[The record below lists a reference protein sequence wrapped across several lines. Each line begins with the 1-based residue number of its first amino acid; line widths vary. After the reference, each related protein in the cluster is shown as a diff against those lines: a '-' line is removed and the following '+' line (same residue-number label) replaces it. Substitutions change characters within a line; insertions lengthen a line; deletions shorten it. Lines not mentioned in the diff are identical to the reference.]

1 MKLEFDSL
9 KEFTEMIEAM
19 GYVKSPGEYSITLH
33 AREPRPAA
41 DVLRP
46 VLNMTPAELSAE
58 VLRQTA
64 DAAEPVSPSIAA
76 EQGNEPAPTGQ
87 TEPTKR
93 KRRTKAE
100 MEAARA
106 SEQSNAPAGLSETTE
121 AAAQSPVTLANPF
134 EASSSSSTATE
145 AILNAPNGQAAT
157 LAGIAAMQT
166 QSPFDPASAQSHSEP
181 VAQTAPATA
190 TTVAPAAEPVVV
202 GDAATFLETR
212 SLELLTAGEPIK
224 TVEHMHKC
232 RDFIAKHGQAKYL
245 ESFPLAGLTAT
256 IGTFKPEQCARHQA
270 ALEFLSANA

>member
-1 MKLEFDSL
+1 MKLEFNSVGEL
-9 KEFTEMIEAM
+9 SEFLEWSRMLGAATVRV
-19 GYVKSPGEYSITLH
+19 GDVSVTD
-33 AREPRPAA
+33 PAA
-41 DVLRP
+41 SV
-46 VLNMTPAELSAE
+46 LSAE

-64 DAAEPVSPSIAA
+64 DAVEPVTPGMVEQLA
-76 EQGNEPAPTGQ
+76 ELEEAQGNESAPTEQ
-87 TEPTKR
+87 PEPTKR

-106 SEQSNAPAGLSETTE
+106 AEAKPADGFGMTSAQSE
-121 AAAQSPVTLANPF
+121 AAVVGHSKPETSTANPF
-134 EASSSSSTATE
+134 EASNETSASTATE

-166 QSPFDPASAQSHSEP
+166 QSPFEPAPEAQ
-181 VAQTAPATA
+181 ATA
-190 TTVAPAAEPVVV
+190 VALQAAQAAPVIV